1 MSKTLVVYYSLSWIT
16 KRVAEAIA
24 KTKKFDLKEIQLEKP
39 ISTLEAY
46 TKWFFLRNS
55 KNPPKLKEDID
66 ISKYDTIYIWTP
78 IWFYTTTPAIRSF
91 IKDKDFKWK
100 KAVPFCTDGWKCGS
114 YFRVMED
121 LLKDAEIW
129 EWKEFQ
135 FVNRISDEDLLKQ
148 IEDWIK

>member
-1 MSKTLVVYYSLSWIT
+1 V
-16 KRVAEAIA
+16 
-24 KTKKFDLKEIQLEKP
+24 
-39 ISTLEAY
+39 
-46 TKWFFLRNS
+46 
-55 KNPPKLKEDID
+55 
-66 ISKYDTIYIWTP
+66 
-78 IWFYTTTPAIRSF
+78 
-91 IKDKDFKWK
+91 
-100 KAVPFCTDGWKCGS
+100 VPFCTDGWNCWS

>member
-1 MSKTLVVYYSLSWIT
+1 MSKTLVVYYSLSWMT
-16 KRVAEAIA
+16 KRVAESIA
-24 KTKKFDLKEIQLEKP
+24 KAKNFDLKGIQLEKP

-46 TKWFFLRNS
+46 AKWFFLRNS

-100 KAVPFCTDGWKCGS
+100 KVVPFCTDGWNCWS